1 MAGEGPW
8 KRHYPLTFDA
18 FGQLSLTNRCLS
30 GEIRWNLSSRRTI
43 AKGFMQNPAEIF
55 APPFIVL
62 SPARQTAAAVLNSP
76 HSGSHY
82 PEEFLSV
89 SRLQTA
95 ALRRSE
101 DCYVDELFAA
111 STEAGAPLLKANF
124 PRAFI
129 DLNREPNELDPHLI
143 EGPLPRSANASSVRV
158 VGGLGTIPRVVSEGE
173 EIYRRKITLADA
185 LARIAQLYEPYH
197 AALARLV
204 SETHAAFGVALLIDC
219 HSMPSSAATTS
230 TAFPQ
235 PDVVIGDRHGISCSL
250 ALIERIE
257 QLFRQ
262 NGLKVQR
269 NRPYAGGFITE
280 RYGKPSK
287 GLHAVQIEINRAA
300 YMNERTLQ
308 RHSGFLKLKQI
319 NANVLHSLLPDVHT
333 LISPLQAA
341 AE

>member
-1 MAGEGPW
+1 M
-8 KRHYPLTFDA
+8 H
-18 FGQLSLTNRCLS
+18 
-30 GEIRWNLSSRRTI
+30 
-43 AKGFMQNPAEIF
+43 NPADYF
-55 APPFIVL
+55 VPPFSIL
-62 SPARQTAAAVLNSP
+62 GPERQTAAAVLNSP

-82 PEEFLSV
+82 PEQFLSM
-89 SRLQTA
+89 SRLTTA

-101 DCYVDELFAA
+101 DCYVDELFASA
-111 STEAGAPLLKANF
+111 IDAGAPLLRATF

-173 EIYRRKITLADA
+173 EIYRRKISLTDA
-185 LARIAQLYEPYH
+185 VTRIAQLYEPYH

-204 SETHAAFGVALLIDC
+204 SATQSAFGVALLIDC
-219 HSMPSSAATTS
+219 HSMPSSAATSPTS
-230 TAFPQ
+230 TSPQ
-235 PDVVIGDRHGISCSL
+235 PDVVIGDRHGISCSS
-250 ALIERIE
+250 ALVERIE

-287 GLHAVQIEINRAA
+287 GLHAVQIELNRAT
-300 YMNERTLQ
+300 YMNERTLVK
-308 RHSGFLKLKQI
+308 HSGFAKLKLI
-319 NANVLHSLLPDVHT
+319 NSRVLHALLPDVHT
-333 LISPLQAA
+333 LISPLPAA